1 MLPHLCIKITN
12 LGLKNSRNDLALSDV
27 SSLDSANAPSHGISH
42 CSTTATMVRV
52 GHFNLYHLMTLYIDD
67 LYPDLGKVL
76 AGIQVPSEDFAAF
89 GDFLDRLG
97 YLYVE
102 ETDNEIYKRYLT

>member
-52 GHFNLYHLMTLYIDD
+52 GHFNLYHRNDTIYRRFLSRSWEGFGR
-67 LYPDLGKVL
+67 YPGPVR
-76 AGIQVPSEDFAAF
+76 
-89 GDFLDRLG
+89 RLRSVRG
-97 YLYVE
+97 FSRPTRLLVCGR
-102 ETDNEIYKRYLT
+102 DG